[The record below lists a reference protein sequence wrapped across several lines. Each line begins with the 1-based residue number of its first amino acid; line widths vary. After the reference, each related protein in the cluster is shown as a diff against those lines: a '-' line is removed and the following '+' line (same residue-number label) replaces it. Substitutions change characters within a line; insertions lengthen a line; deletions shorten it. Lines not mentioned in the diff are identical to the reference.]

1 MRRTQRIGG
10 GGGGGSS
17 RLTLEECTAPAYGIQ
32 DAPLPLQDLPDVP
45 DSEVVAAL
53 RVLGK
58 YVLELL
64 RQEAA
69 LGVVCARVA
78 AVLVPVDT
86 GQVDAE
92 EGVRQ
97 PARRRRVREIT
108 VDDQHG
114 HQSQEVPEAQLAKPD
129 EGVPGPDYAVVV
141 LRNKSV
147 DALVLASSGERMSD
161 RIEELAMLLQYLFK
175 AY

>member
-1 MRRTQRIGG
+1 MNVR
-10 GGGGGSS
+10 
-17 RLTLEECTAPAYGIQ
+17 
-32 DAPLPLQDLPDVP
+32 D
-45 DSEVVAAL
+45 
-53 RVLGK
+53 
-58 YVLELL
+58 
-64 RQEAA
+64 
-69 LGVVCARVA
+69 
-78 AVLVPVDT
+78 
-86 GQVDAE
+86 VDAE